1 MCGSPQYV
9 KNYKTKIDHFTFTAL
24 DFKSATLPFTF
35 LHEKRKDSI
44 LFVIFYKMSMLS
56 VKKKTV
62 NVIQVFIKWKIRG
75 LKLEN

>member
-9 KNYKTKIDHFTFTAL
+9 RKSKTNIAHFTFTAL
-24 DFKSATLPFTF
+24 DLKSATLPF
-35 LHEKRKDSI
+35 LHEKRKYSI
-44 LFVIFYKMSMLS
+44 LFVIFSKMSMLS